1 MHLFAVVPPAQK
13 IGHDSPAGFRCVRQH
28 GFQDVSPVSRR
39 LQLTKPLKS
48 PEALAQLQQEN
59 LSAAIRFA
67 QLTVE
72 ASQKLLG
79 VQLDAARHAIE
90 AGTRNIDAL
99 ARAKTPEEA
108 IALRTELAGQAVE
121 QALGYSE
128 SVYSVAAELQDQ
140 FGRLVGQRMDACS
153 SDLQET
159 METLLDAT
167 PPGAAAAA
175 GAVRHAMVASQA
187 AFDDMT
193 RTTRQMSELA
203 RSNIKAATDATAA
216 AVKASR
222 KR

>member
-1 MHLFAVVPPAQK
+1 M
-13 IGHDSPAGFRCVRQH
+13 
-28 GFQDVSPVSRR
+28 
-39 LQLTKPLKS
+39 KPLKS
-48 PEALAQLQQEN
+48 PEEIARLQQEN

-79 VQLDAARHAIE
+79 VQLDAARQAIE
-90 AGTRNIDAL
+90 AGTRNMDAL
-99 ARAKTPEEA
+99 ARAKTPEDA

-121 QALGYSE
+121 QALDYSE

-140 FGRLVGQRMDACS
+140 FGKLVGQRMDACS
-153 SDLQET
+153 SDLQGT
-159 METLLDAT
+159 MEKLLDAA

-175 GAVRHAMVASQA
+175 DAVRHAMVAGQT
-187 AFDDMT
+187 AFDEMT
-193 RTTRQMSELA
+193 RTTRQMSEIA
-203 RSNIKAATDATAA
+203 RSGVKAASEATAA